1 MNYLQ
6 FREQWHGLG
15 CFNIYQVRA
24 WRADF
29 DRTNISRWVKRGYL
43 SRLRQDWYAFSDMV
57 SLPDAARYVASTIYS
72 PSYISL
78 HAALAYF
85 GIIPEAVT
93 KITSITTKRT
103 ASYSNVFGEFS
114 YQTVKPELFFGYT
127 QMSMPAGGSYLMAL
141 PEKAMVD
148 LLYLYPQYGTKEALL
163 DLRFDEDWMKE
174 ELNIERLLDF
184 ALRCD
189 SKSLQ
194 KRVDLLIN
202 TYLSS

>member
-6 FREQWHGLG
+6 FREQWHSLG

-29 DRTNISRWVKRGYL
+29 DRTNLSRWVKRGYL
-43 SRLRQDWYAFSDMV
+43 ARIRQDWYAFSDMV
-57 SLPDAARYVASTIYS
+57 SQPDAARYVASTIYS

-78 HAALAYF
+78 HAALAFF

-93 KITSITTKRT
+93 KITCITTMRT
-103 ASYSNVFGEFS
+103 TSYSNVFGEFS
-114 YQTVKPELFFGYT
+114 YQTVKPKIFFGYT
-127 QMSMPAGGSYLMAL
+127 QMSMPSGGSYLMAL

-148 LLYLYPQYGTKEALL
+148 LLYLYPQYGTKETLL
-163 DLRFDEDWMKE
+163 DLRFDDDWMQE

-184 ALRCD
+184 ASRCD

-202 TYLSS
+202 TYLHD